1 MLACVKYD
9 VFWVMH
15 VALFHNQ
22 SCPSTYHWIHRRVF
36 FPGGVTHVN
45 GGGAI
50 YYWWAFLFFSSFL
63 EKNTSLSFFN
73 YFNSGLYYFNFDFLF
88 LALL

>member
-50 YYWWAFLFFSSFL
+50 YY
-63 EKNTSLSFFN
+63 
-73 YFNSGLYYFNFDFLF
+73 
-88 LALL
+88 